1 MQSSR
6 VVSPVDYNY
15 ICLIR

>member
-1 MQSSR
+1 MQSYR
-6 VVSPVDYNY
+6 VVSPVVYNY